1 MQFFEIANTSAT
13 DSGFVAQFRRCPI
26 GVVLCVGPF
35 NYPFNETYTTLIPAL
50 VMGNTV
56 VMKMPRTGVLC
67 HWPTLPLFRDC
78 FPPGVVNIIS
88 GSGRTQVCSNSV
100 HHALLANGIHATPL
114 VTPFTARADHE
125 ERPHRRLLSHRHHER
140 CQRSAGRPPPPAPSP
155 CLSRPRGQEPR
166 VHTPGCQP
174 FHYRCRDKGR

>member
-1 MQFFEIANTSAT
+1 VLQPSWPNRKCYNNSVT
-13 DSGFVAQFRRCPI
+13 DGGFVAQFRRCPI

-88 GSGRTQVCSNSV
+88 GSGRAQV
-100 HHALLANGIHATPL
+100 
-114 VTPFTARADHE
+114 
-125 ERPHRRLLSHRHHER
+125 RLFSMIGPSSCR
-140 CQRSAGRPPPPAPSP
+140 C
-155 CLSRPRGQEPR
+155 L
-166 VHTPGCQP
+166 
-174 FHYRCRDKGR
+174 F